1 MVIQNLYKKYKDRSE
16 DLTLEGVQ
24 RMSTTI
30 RENTGSVEI
39 ATPNGLQKV
48 YFRIPEGAYLTY
60 DMKNEIMY
68 EVNRDSANEKMRTL
82 NTRQKTTKL
91 DESHIAKITIK
102 SMILVKTMLEDN
114 KPASLALARQIRG
127 MIDIEAIFGNIVFLF
142 IFIFIF
148 IFFVLFILL
157 LV

>member
-68 EVNRDSANEKMRTL
+68 EVNRDSANEKMRDFIEKGDVVL
-82 NTRQKTTKL
+82 GKMEYLEKMKQNR
-91 DESHIAKITIK
+91 IAK
-102 SMILVKTMLEDN
+102 
-114 KPASLALARQIRG
+114 
-127 MIDIEAIFGNIVFLF
+127 
-142 IFIFIF
+142 
-148 IFFVLFILL
+148 
-157 LV
+157 